1 MAVQLGK
8 RRPLHSIWPWEPGDL
23 IRSNSLEISGTNAC
37 SSQCLVFPFSGMA
50 CQRSCE
56 WQAEGQCCCSMGL
69 VTGPAQQSSAP
80 LQVCAG
86 HGPFSSL
93 IKVTHHTKV
102 TNRNVLLVAL
112 RASQGTAACAAG
124 KCSQG
129 GCSQGC
135 EVRAHQ
141 WHSQEETPL

>member
-8 RRPLHSIWPWEPGDL
+8 KKPLHSVWPWEPGDL

-37 SSQCLVFPFSGMA
+37 SSQCPAVSFPSVA

-56 WQAEGQCCCSMGL
+56 WQAEGQCCCSMGNR
-69 VTGPAQQSSAP
+69 AQHHSKFVLGTAHSP
-80 LQVCAG
+80 
-86 HGPFSSL
+86 L
-93 IKVTHHTKV
+93 IKVTHHTEV

-129 GCSQGC
+129 GCSQGY